1 MTTSDR
7 DLVSLDEAKLRVAYL
22 EKSEREQAN
31 ALVETITMRESNELF
46 FELGKLTRQLHD
58 SLNNF
63 QLGERLNVV

>member
-31 ALVETITMRESNELF
+31 ALVETTTMRGSNELF